1 MVRKKCLATA
11 NKIKSA
17 RYALDMLYRS
27 IDTDK
32 TQLYGECQAAVSI
45 NINGYEV
52 QLPIINDDGQSNDY
66 NDTMW
71 TLLDNF
77 LECADEYYCQ
87 LAEFISDN
95 NLE

>member
-11 NKIKSA
+11 LRISSA
-17 RYALDMLYRS
+17 RYELDRLFRS
-27 IDTDK
+27 IDTDE
-32 TQLYGECQAAVSI
+32 TPLYGECPATVSI

-52 QLPIINDDGQSNDY
+52 PLPIFNDDGQSNDY
-66 NDTMW
+66 NETMW
-71 TLLDNF
+71 VLLENF
-77 LECADEYYCQ
+77 LECATDYYSQ